1 MYNLPNILT
10 ISRIAVIPLIF
21 ISIYIH
27 SFAWA
32 MVAGALFIAASITD
46 YLDGYLARA
55 WNETSAFGRLLD
67 PIADK
72 LLVAT
77 ALIVILT
84 KTYTPENGHVVLHYY
99 SWNGTIIAAFIILC
113 REILVSG
120 LREFLREVNVGLPVT
135 KLAKWKTTFQMT
147 ALAMMLFCELSLFWG
162 YLGEFLLWVAAVLTF
177 ITGYQYYQKSLDY
190 VKAEEAK
197 KVSTVKTAPVVTEV
211 VVVKNEKSS
220 NAKSKTT
227 ATKTKSAEVAKK
239 TTKRS
244 ATAKTSAK
252 KKAKVASK
260 A

>member
-10 ISRIAVIPLIF
+10 ISRIVVIPLIF
-21 ISIYIH
+21 MSIYFT
-27 SFAWA
+27 SYAWA
-32 MVAGALFIAASITD
+32 ILAGVLFVAASITD

-77 ALIVILT
+77 ALVVILV
-84 KTYTPENGHVVLHYY
+84 KPNMY
-99 SWNGTIIAAFIILC
+99 SFGVTVIPAFVILC

-135 KLAKWKTTFQMT
+135 KLAKWKTAFQMT
-147 ALAMMLFCELSLFWG
+147 ALAMMLFKDLWSGWS
-162 YLGEFLLWVAAVLTF
+162 YVGEFLLWVAATLTF

-197 KVSTVKTAPVVTEV
+197 KVKEVKGVVIDETQP
-211 VVVKNEKSS
+211 EKM
-220 NAKSKTT
+220 NTMKAKSV
-227 ATKTKSAEVAKK
+227 SDKK
-239 TTKRS
+239 TTRKTQTKKA
-244 ATAKTSAK
+244 ATKKKNASSK
-252 KKAKVASK
+252 KKA
-260 A
+260 